1 MLVRS
6 SASRTDTSS
15 VTGVARKELAGDT
28 NASRFP
34 HAQPS
39 GCQPTPEKSNVMDI
53 GKAFSFVFDDEQW
66 VASIL
71 LGGLIVLIPIIGQLA
86 LLGYVM
92 ETARNV
98 ARGNPRPLPQW
109 NTFGEKL
116 SLGFAGFIISLVYA
130 LPIVVLTVLLM
141 CLRLFAAAG
150 ARSEEG
156 AAAAIGGSF
165 LCLFPL
171 LFILALLLQPVIL
184 AGLVRY
190 LQTGSIGAALQVG
203 EVIAMVRADLGA
215 WVVLW
220 LISLLCGFVASLGS
234 IVIIG
239 FIFTYPYSQ
248 AVFGHAMGQTMQRF
262 SPTLATTYAP
272 PPPMV

>member
-1 MLVRS
+1 
-6 SASRTDTSS
+6 
-15 VTGVARKELAGDT
+15 
-28 NASRFP
+28 
-34 HAQPS
+34 
-39 GCQPTPEKSNVMDI
+39 MDI
-53 GKAFSFVFDDEQW
+53 GKAFSFVFEDEQW

-71 LGGLIVLIPIIGQLA
+71 LGGLILLIPIIGQIA
-86 LLGYVM
+86 LLGYTM

-116 SLGFAGFIISLVYA
+116 GLGFAGFVVSLVYS
-130 LPIVVLTVLLM
+130 LPIIVLGMLLI
-141 CLRLFAAAG
+141 CLPLFAAAG
-150 ARSEEG
+150 ARSNEG
-156 AAAAIGGSF
+156 AAAAVGGSF
-165 LCLFPL
+165 ACLFPL
-171 LFILALLLQPVIL
+171 LIILVLLLQPVIL

-220 LISLLCGFVASLGS
+220 LVSLLCGVVASLGS
-234 IVIIG
+234 IIVIG

-262 SPTLATTYAP
+262 SPAVATTYMP
-272 PPPMV
+272 PPVV